1 QWSQQVQRVSALL
14 GQALAGLG
22 GRSLQRGQRGVL
34 ERRERAGVSIVTSR
48 APVLMAINQLLK
60 RMSDFYPPLQSGD
73 LLLCAKYL
81 FAAAELVGHGLHSSR
96 GKVRHHM
103 KATAR

>member
-1 QWSQQVQRVSALL
+1 
-14 GQALAGLG
+14 
-22 GRSLQRGQRGVL
+22 
-34 ERRERAGVSIVTSR
+34 
-48 APVLMAINQLLK
+48 MAINQLLK

-81 FAAAELVGHGLHSSR
+81 FVAAELVGHGLHSSR